1 LIEDTIAA
9 YRAQRLSEKDYLSQT
24 RTISESIQNRTGDDV
39 PEPVRYD
46 AHARALFGVVN
57 ETLAKYGKDGLD
69 HDQVS
74 ADLAL
79 EIGRVVEQRRTV
91 NWTRNPDVQNQMRN
105 EIEDRLFAVKEKNAI
120 PLTLDDIDAVMEQSL
135 SVAKVHK
142 A

>member
-1 LIEDTIAA
+1 M
-9 YRAQRLSEKDYLSQT
+9 
-24 RTISESIQNRTGDDV
+24 
-39 PEPVRYD
+39 
-46 AHARALFGVVN
+46 
-57 ETLAKYGKDGLD
+57 
-69 HDQVS
+69 S

-79 EIGRVVEQRRTV
+79 EIGRVVVQRRTV

-105 EIEDRLFAVKEKNAI
+105 EIEDRLFAAKEKNAI